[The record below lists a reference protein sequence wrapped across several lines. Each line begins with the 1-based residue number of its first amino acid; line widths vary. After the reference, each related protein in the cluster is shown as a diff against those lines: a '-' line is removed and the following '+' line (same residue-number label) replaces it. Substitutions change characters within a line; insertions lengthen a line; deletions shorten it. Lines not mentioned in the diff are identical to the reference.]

1 MTLTVFPDRLLHKLG
16 TFVVDTNKSHCL
28 SDGTMA
34 TRDRTHGSIEQG
46 TAVGSPGQLL
56 ELIRSGDA
64 TTRAELAAA
73 TGLAR
78 STIAQ
83 RIDALMG
90 DDLVLEVG
98 EAPSTGGRPPAVLG
112 FNRDA
117 GVVLVADLGATHSRI
132 AVSDLGG
139 DALAEERRDMAI
151 SAGPD
156 DVLSWVEREFDAM
169 LVRLGRTPADVRGTG
184 IGVPGPVEFAAGRTV
199 HPPIMP
205 GWDGYPIADRFV
217 DRYNAPALVDNDV
230 NIMALGEHWR
240 LQSPVDDLF
249 FIKMGTGIGSGM
261 ILGNHIHRGA
271 LGAAGDIG
279 HVYVGPDNVLCRCGN
294 LGCLEASA
302 GGGALADQLRAM
314 GYDTKNGR
322 DVVRLVRAGNTD
334 AVQLVRNA
342 GRLVGRVLA
351 AIVNLLNPA
360 VIMIGGDV
368 ATAGEEL
375 MAGIRETVYGR
386 STALST
392 ADLRIVPSSLGDRA
406 GITGAAAMI
415 IEHVLAPVAVDRGLS
430 TREAVG

>member
-1 MTLTVFPDRLLHKLG
+1 
-16 TFVVDTNKSHCL
+16 
-28 SDGTMA
+28 MA
-34 TRDRTHGSIEQG
+34 TRDRTIG
-46 TAVGSPGQLL
+46 TIDPVSAVGSPGRLL

-64 TTRAELAAA
+64 TTRAELATA

-83 RIDALMG
+83 RIDVLMA
-90 DDLVLEVG
+90 DDLVVEVG

-112 FNRDA
+112 FNHDA

-132 AVSDLGG
+132 AVSDLAGH
-139 DALAEERRDMAI
+139 ALAEERRDVAI
-151 SAGPD
+151 AEGPD
-156 DVLSWVEREFDAM
+156 VVLSWVEREFDAM
-169 LVRLGRTPADVRGTG
+169 LGGLGRSAADVRGTG

-217 DRYNAPALVDNDV
+217 DRYAVPALVDNDV

-240 LQSPVDDLF
+240 LQSPVEDLF
-249 FIKMGTGIGSGM
+249 FVKMGTGIGSGM

-279 HVYVGPDNVLCRCGN
+279 HVYVGPDTVVCRCGN

-302 GGGALADQLRAM
+302 GGEALADKLKAM
-314 GYDTKNGR
+314 GYDTSNSR

-334 AVQLVRNA
+334 AVQLIRNA

-360 VIMIGGDV
+360 AIMIGGDV
-368 ATAGEEL
+368 ATSGEEL

-415 IEHVLAPVAVDRGLS
+415 VEYVLAPAAVDRGLS
-430 TREAVG
+430 TREAIG

>member
-1 MTLTVFPDRLLHKLG
+1 MITLLPDRGRQKVG
-16 TFVVDTNKSHCL
+16 AYVVDTNKSLCL

-34 TRDRTHGSIEQG
+34 TRDRTYGSNQQG

-83 RIDALMG
+83 RIDVLMG

-112 FNRDA
+112 FNHDA

-139 DALAEERRDMAI
+139 NALAEERRDIAI
-151 SAGPD
+151 GSGPD
-156 DVLSWVEREFDAM
+156 DVLLWVEQQFDAM
-169 LVRLGRTPADVRGTG
+169 LVRLGRAAADVRGTG

-217 DRYNAPALVDNDV
+217 DRFDAPALVDNDV

-240 LQSPVDDLF
+240 LQPAVDDLF
-249 FIKMGTGIGSGM
+249 FVKMGTGIGSGM

-279 HVYVGPDNVLCRCGN
+279 HVYVGPDDVMCRCGN

-302 GGGALADQLRAM
+302 GGGALADRLRAM

-334 AVQLVRNA
+334 AVQLIRNA

-430 TREAVG
+430 TRESVA

>member
-1 MTLTVFPDRLLHKLG
+1 
-16 TFVVDTNKSHCL
+16 
-28 SDGTMA
+28 MA
-34 TRDRTHGSIEQG
+34 TRDRTYLSIEQNG
-46 TAVGSPGQLL
+46 RVGSPGQLL
-56 ELIRSGDA
+56 GLIRSGDA

-78 STIAQ
+78 STISQ
-83 RIDALMG
+83 RIDLLMA
-90 DDLVLEVG
+90 DDLVQEVG

-112 FNRDA
+112 FNHHA

-139 DALAEERRDMAI
+139 DALAEERRDIAI
-151 SAGPD
+151 AEGPD
-156 DVLSWVEREFDAM
+156 TVLSWVEQEFDAM
-169 LVRLGRTPADVRGTG
+169 LTRLGMDASNVRGTG

-205 GWDGYPIADRFV
+205 GWDGYPIADRFA
-217 DRYNAPALVDNDV
+217 DRYEAPALVDNDV

-240 LQSPVDDLF
+240 IQPSADDLF
-249 FIKMGTGIGSGM
+249 FVKMGTGIGSGM

-279 HVYVGPDNVLCRCGN
+279 HVYVGPPDILCRCGN
-294 LGCLEASA
+294 LGCLEATA
-302 GGGALADQLRAM
+302 GGGALADQLRSM
-314 GYDTKNGR
+314 GYDTTNSR

-334 AVQLVRNA
+334 AIQLIRNA
-342 GRLVGRVLA
+342 GRLVGQVLA

-368 ATAGEEL
+368 AMAGEEL

-392 ADLRIVPSSLGDRA
+392 ADLKIMPSSLGDRA

-415 IEHVLAPVAVDRGLS
+415 VEHVLAPVAVDRDLS
-430 TREAVG
+430 MREVAG

>member
-1 MTLTVFPDRLLHKLG
+1 
-16 TFVVDTNKSHCL
+16 
-28 SDGTMA
+28 MA
-34 TRDRTHGSIEQG
+34 TRDRTYGSIEQG
-46 TAVGSPGQLL
+46 AAVGSPGQLL

-64 TTRAELAAA
+64 TTRAQLAAA

-83 RIDALMG
+83 RIDVLMG

-112 FNRDA
+112 FNHDA

-139 DALAEERRDMAI
+139 NALAEERRDIAI
-151 SAGPD
+151 GAGPE
-156 DVLSWVEREFDAM
+156 DVLSWVEQQFDAM
-169 LVRLGRTPADVRGTG
+169 LVRLGRTTTDVRGTG

-217 DRYNAPALVDNDV
+217 HRYDAPALVDNDV

-240 LQSPVDDLF
+240 LQAPVDDLF

-279 HVYVGPDNVLCRCGN
+279 HVYVGPDDVLCRCGN

-302 GGGALADQLRAM
+302 GGGALANQLTVM
-314 GYDTKNGR
+314 GHDTKNGR

-334 AVQLVRNA
+334 AVQLIRNA

>member
-1 MTLTVFPDRLLHKLG
+1 
-16 TFVVDTNKSHCL
+16 
-28 SDGTMA
+28 MA
-34 TRDRTHGSIEQG
+34 TRDRTYGSIEQG
-46 TAVGSPGQLL
+46 AAVGSPGQLL

-83 RIDALMG
+83 RIDVLMG

-112 FNRDA
+112 FNHDA

-139 DALAEERRDMAI
+139 NALAEERRDIAI
-151 SAGPD
+151 GAGPD
-156 DVLSWVEREFDAM
+156 DVLSWVEQQFDAM
-169 LVRLGRTPADVRGTG
+169 LVRLGRTTTDVRGTG

-217 DRYNAPALVDNDV
+217 DRYDAPALVDNDV

-240 LQSPVDDLF
+240 LQAPVDDLF

-279 HVYVGPDNVLCRCGN
+279 HVYVGPDDVLCRCGN

-302 GGGALADQLRAM
+302 GGGALANQLTVM
-314 GYDTKNGR
+314 GHDTKNGR

-334 AVQLVRNA
+334 AVQLIRNA